1 MHPEPIESTN
11 HNNNDADSSIP
22 ASPIQH
28 GYLHQDDQVSY
39 GDCSECSESVISDD
53 SRFASL
59 EPDASDLEWRLRGLN
74 IRAKGDHP
82 FSPGRRIFEYEN
94 ARINKTPK
102 RALGF
107 KVVKST
113 SSDGCGPDI
122 LGFPNGSSVPRS
134 PWLSPCHP

>member
-1 MHPEPIESTN
+1 MQSEPIERIN
-11 HNNNDADSSIP
+11 HNNNTTDSSIP

-28 GYLHQDDQVSY
+28 GYLHQDDQVSD
-39 GDCSECSESVISDD
+39 GDCSECSGSVISDD

-59 EPDASDLEWRLRGLN
+59 EPDADDLEWRLRGLN
-74 IRAKGDHP
+74 VRAKGDHP

-94 ARINKTPK
+94 ARINRTPK

-113 SSDGCGPDI
+113 SSDGSGPDI
-122 LGFPNGSSVPRS
+122 LGFPNGSSVPGFRRIG
-134 PWLSPCHP
+134 PR